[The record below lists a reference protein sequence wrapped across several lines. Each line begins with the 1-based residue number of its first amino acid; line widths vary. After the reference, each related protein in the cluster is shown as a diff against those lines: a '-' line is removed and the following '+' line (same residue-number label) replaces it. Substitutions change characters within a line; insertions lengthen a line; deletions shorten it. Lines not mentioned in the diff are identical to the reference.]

1 MDEGKRTTEQG
12 AEGLGTDWGK
22 LTWPEARE
30 AIGPRSVAL
39 LPIGCAEPHGP
50 HLPLDTD
57 VTIALA
63 QARRAARRL
72 GLAGVPALVLPP
84 IAYGVTNYTDGFSGR
99 VTIRPG
105 TLWALVEDV
114 ITAVEQEGV
123 RQVVLVN
130 GHLEPAHVAVLRGVI
145 LDHPSRGPAKAQAI
159 LADVSRR
166 RWAATLGD
174 EFQSGDCHAGRYE
187 SSIVLHADPGS
198 VRASRAHLPAL
209 SIDLIAKMKAGVT
222 TFRAAGAAEAYCG
235 DPARASAEE
244 GRELVERLA
253 TVVVES
259 AREAWPDLFP

>member
-1 MDEGKRTTEQG
+1 MTEWGKRT
-12 AEGLGTDWGK
+12 WI
-22 LTWPEARE
+22 EAQE
-30 AIGPRSVAL
+30 LLSGDAVAL
-39 LPIGCAEPHGP
+39 LPIGCTEPHGP

-63 QARRAARRL
+63 QARRAAEL
-72 GLAGVPALVLPP
+72 LAAERVTALVLPP
-84 IAYGVTNYTDGFSGR
+84 IAYGVTNYTDGFAGR

-123 RQVVLVN
+123 RRIVLVN

-145 LDHPSRGPAKAQAI
+145 LDHASRTGTKAHAI

-166 RWAATLGD
+166 RWAATLGE

-187 SSIVLHADPGS
+187 SSIVLHADEAS
-198 VRASRAHLPAL
+198 VRPARAGLAPVK
-209 SIDLIAKMKAGVT
+209 IDLLAKMNAGVT

-235 DPARASAEE
+235 DPASASAAE
-244 GRELVERLA
+244 GKDLVDRLA
-253 TVVVES
+253 RIVVGS
-259 AREAWPDLFP
+259 ARETWPELFP